1 MLSIRKKK
9 LVYFGL
15 VHNFSDVQET
25 CFMTLARKDC
35 LRFKA
40 NLRNEKRAAENLDQ
54 IFIHYLAGLIY
65 TALSVHYVNHKKYGL
80 WV

>member
-1 MLSIRKKK
+1 M
-9 LVYFGL
+9 FGL
-15 VHNFSDVQET
+15 VHNFSDVHET

-35 LRFKA
+35 LRLKA

-54 IFIHYLAGLIY
+54 IFIHYLGGLIY
-65 TALSVHYVNHKKYGL
+65 TALPVRYVNYQKYGL